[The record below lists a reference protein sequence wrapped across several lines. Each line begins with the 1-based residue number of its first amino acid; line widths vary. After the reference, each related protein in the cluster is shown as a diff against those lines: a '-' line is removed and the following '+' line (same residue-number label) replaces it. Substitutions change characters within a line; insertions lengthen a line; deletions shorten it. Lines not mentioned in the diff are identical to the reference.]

1 VDEISKSTDLM
12 DLRYQQQACE
22 LTLRE
27 GVAEYHRYLRDI
39 HRKAMVDR
47 EGSRLILEHDVTHVI
62 FGMDTSLEQ
71 EAGLDTWLLF
81 GCQFK
86 WRYLRGYSQLPEIKA
101 LYQALI
107 AEGGWRLFLTLYWKC
122 LGLKWRVFRRTRQM
136 REKWPIQF
144 PEAWL
149 DQPISELR
157 ARHGISILSRAERD
171 TGDLLEWSGEY

>member
-1 VDEISKSTDLM
+1 M
-12 DLRYQQQACE
+12 DLRYQQQDCQ

-27 GVAEYHRYLRDI
+27 GVAEYHSYLRSI
-39 HRKAMVDR
+39 NRKAMVDG

-107 AEGGWRLFLTLYWKC
+107 AEGGWRLFLRLYWKC
-122 LGLKWRVFRRTRQM
+122 FGLKWRVLRRTRRM
-136 REKWPIQF
+136 SHKWPFQF

-149 DQPISELR
+149 DQPILALR
-157 ARHGISILSRAERD
+157 DRHGISILSREERD
-171 TGDLLEWSGEY
+171 TGDLIEWSGQY